1 MKKWLLGILGIACCA
16 ALFGAT
22 GPTTPE
28 GWLDDSETAFET
40 AKEKQ
45 LPVLLLLT
53 GSDWCPYCVKLKR
66 NALDKSEFKAFA
78 KDNLILVYADF
89 PDQTKLPEKL
99 AAQNNE
105 LAKKFGVRGFPT
117 TIVLSPDG
125 KELGR
130 IVGYAPDYLEQV
142 KALAAKAKK

>member
-1 MKKWLLGILGIACCA
+1 MKKWLLGILVVFCCA
-16 ALFGAT
+16 ALFGAS
-22 GPTTPE
+22 GSTTPA
-28 GWLDDSETAFET
+28 GWLDDGKAAFET

-53 GSDWCPYCVKLKR
+53 GSDWCPYCVKLKK
-66 NALDKSEFKAFA
+66 NALDKSEFKNFA
-78 KDNLILVYADF
+78 KDNLILLYADF
-89 PDQTKLPEKL
+89 PDQTKLPEELSK
-99 AAQNNE
+99 QNNE

-117 TIVLSPDG
+117 TIILSPDG

-142 KALAAKAKK
+142 KALAPKATK

>member
-1 MKKWLLGILGIACCA
+1 MKKLLLGILGVSCCA
-16 ALFGAT
+16 ALIGAP

-28 GWLDDSETAFET
+28 GWLDDSKAAFET
-40 AKEKQ
+40 AEKKQ

-53 GSDWCPYCVKLKR
+53 GSDWCPYCVKLKK
-66 NALDKSEFKAFA
+66 NALDKSEFKNFA
-78 KDNLILVYADF
+78 KDNLILLYADF
-89 PDQTKLPEKL
+89 PDQTKLPEELSK
-99 AAQNNE
+99 QNNE

-125 KELGR
+125 KEAGR
-130 IVGYAPDYLEQV
+130 IVGYASDYLEQV